1 MNKYKNPLVLIALLL
16 HVICGPVCASDFMRK
31 TQDDQEFAF
40 MARDYLNRS
49 PNQSVKAVYSDCHRN
64 RVIWSG
70 GIARRG
76 PDRIS
81 PRPTRSRWQS
91 PIESRIYCSGGNSF
105 TQIKV
110 ADEPWIR

>member
-1 MNKYKNPLVLIALLL
+1 MTNKNNAVILFALLSPT
-16 HVICGPVCASDFMRK
+16 ICGFVCAGDMPPK
-31 TQDDQEFAF
+31 VQGNQESTVVTSE
-40 MARDYLNRS
+40 YLPRT
-49 PNQSVKAVYSDCHRN
+49 PHPSVKTVHSDCHRN

-81 PRPTRSRWQS
+81 PRPTRSRWQGS
-91 PIESRIYCSGGNSF
+91 DEPRIYCGDGSPFS
-105 TQIKV
+105 QKEV

>member
-1 MNKYKNPLVLIALLL
+1 MTNKNNAVILFALLL
-16 HVICGPVCASDFMRK
+16 PTISAFVCADDMPRK
-31 TQDDQEFAF
+31 VQGNQE
-40 MARDYLNRS
+40 LTVVTS
-49 PNQSVKAVYSDCHRN
+49 EHLPLIPHHSVKTENSDCHRY

-81 PRPTRSRWQS
+81 PRPTRSRWQGS
-91 PIESRIYCSGGNSF
+91 DEPRIYCGGGSPF
-105 TQIKV
+105 SQKEV